1 MHQDPGN
8 LALQCDLLA
17 LRAKLEAARGGAAQQ
32 RLARQALRLQYL
44 VRSQFDDAPASPA
57 GDSRA
62 WLDSRLEQVTAL
74 QLKIEA
80 LAGEIDA
87 LSRRECAALEFEDV
101 ESGVVVYSTRHA
113 GELREQLGKIG
124 VLRRSLQ
131 ADMASDL
138 EALAALA
145 ATVGSGGDEPCEDPV
160 AVPGQI
166 PLDRGD
172 GEMF

>member
-1 MHQDPGN
+1 MYEDPGN

-17 LRAKLEAARGGAAQQ
+17 LRAKLEAARGGDAEL
-32 RLARQALRLQYL
+32 RLARQAARLQRL
-44 VRSQFDDAPASPA
+44 ARSGIDADRPPRD
-57 GDSRA
+57 GDAQA
-62 WLDSRLEQVTAL
+62 WLDRRLEQISTL
-74 QLKIEA
+74 QREIDA

-87 LSRRECAALEFEDV
+87 VSRRECTALQFEDV

-124 VLRRSLQ
+124 ALRHSLRQ
-131 ADMASDL
+131 GMASDL
-138 EALAALA
+138 EALAAMA
-145 ATVGSGGDEPCEDPV
+145 AMIESRGDEPGEDS
-160 AVPGQI
+160 AAAPGQI